1 MHACVSVG
9 ARPWVRERR
18 CTSVFPAAVKYGHA
32 DVASYLKEQGAK
44 RMGLLMRFASWVGFY
59 HF

>member
-1 MHACVSVG
+1 M
-9 ARPWVRERR
+9 
-18 CTSVFPAAVKYGHA
+18 FPAAVKYGHA